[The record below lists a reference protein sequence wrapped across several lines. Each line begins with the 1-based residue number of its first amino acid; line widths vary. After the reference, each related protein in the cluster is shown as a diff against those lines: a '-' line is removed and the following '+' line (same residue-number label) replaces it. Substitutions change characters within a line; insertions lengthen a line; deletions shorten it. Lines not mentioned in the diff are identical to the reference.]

1 MNGKVFQWEIQDG
14 QSVTVGA
21 RTITPQTQV
30 ISLRLPFGGFV
41 WNRPASVLV
50 TENGRTRRI
59 PIPDMTRMIVL
70 AAVVVST
77 AVALAAKLQGNKGA
91 K

>member
-1 MNGKVFQWEIQDG
+1 MDGKVFQWEIQDG